1 MTKEKSEAL
10 RNLGHTMQEDR
21 KKFVQYTIKSL
32 WLMNRDLLVKD
43 LMTNQTKLYE
53 LAYHMYQCIDAENE
67 IEKLTLLTQ
76 NLVILEANQ
85 NLIDLVQ
92 ILKTSTKE
100 NLDTTL
106 PYMRK
111 ELGLEKSLAVEELY
125 DYLQEQNNQ
134 DVKISIKNYQK
145 VLKMKGETNE

>member
-1 MTKEKSEAL
+1 MKKEKSEAL

-53 LAYHMYQCIDAENE
+53 FAYHMYQCIDAENE

-100 NLDTTL
+100 DLDTTL

-111 ELGLEKSLAVEELY
+111 EFGLEKSLAVEELY

-134 DVKISIKNYQK
+134 DVQISIKNYQK

>member
-1 MTKEKSEAL
+1 MKKEKSEAL

-76 NLVILEANQ
+76 NLVILEANH

-100 NLDTTL
+100 DLDTTL

>member
-1 MTKEKSEAL
+1 MKKEKSEAL

-100 NLDTTL
+100 DLDTTL

-111 ELGLEKSLAVEELY
+111 ELGLEKSSAVEELY

>member
-1 MTKEKSEAL
+1 MKKEKSEAL

-100 NLDTTL
+100 DLDTTL

>member
-1 MTKEKSEAL
+1 MKKEKSEAL

-76 NLVILEANQ
+76 NLVTLEANQ

-100 NLDTTL
+100 DLDTTL

-145 VLKMKGETNE
+145 VLKMKGD

>member
-1 MTKEKSEAL
+1 MKKEKSEAL

-76 NLVILEANQ
+76 NLVILEVNQ

-100 NLDTTL
+100 DLDTTL

-111 ELGLEKSLAVEELY
+111 ELGMEKSLAVEELY

>member
-1 MTKEKSEAL
+1 MKKEKSEAL

-53 LAYHMYQCIDAENE
+53 FAYHMYQCIDAENE

-100 NLDTTL
+100 DLDTTL

-111 ELGLEKSLAVEELY
+111 EFGLEKSSAVEELY

-134 DVKISIKNYQK
+134 DVQISIKNYQK

>member
-1 MTKEKSEAL
+1 MKKEKSEAL

-100 NLDTTL
+100 DLDTTL

-145 VLKMKGETNE
+145 VLKMKGEKNE

>member
-76 NLVILEANQ
+76 NLVILEVNQ

-100 NLDTTL
+100 DLDTTL

-111 ELGLEKSLAVEELY
+111 ELGLEKSSAVEELY

-134 DVKISIKNYQK
+134 DVQISIKNYQK

>member
-1 MTKEKSEAL
+1 MKKEKSEAL

-53 LAYHMYQCIDAENE
+53 FAYHMYQCIDAENE

-100 NLDTTL
+100 DLDTTL

-145 VLKMKGETNE
+145 VLEMKGETNE

>member
-1 MTKEKSEAL
+1 MKKEKSEAL

-32 WLMNRDLLVKD
+32 WLMNRDLLVK
-43 LMTNQTKLYE
+43 NQTKLYE

-100 NLDTTL
+100 DLDTTL

-111 ELGLEKSLAVEELY
+111 EFGLEKSLAVEELY

-134 DVKISIKNYQK
+134 DVQISIKNYQK